1 MSISVFAMARP
12 AACFNVHNDLSHNK
26 IIELFQAEK
35 EQITVC
41 HLPPVKPR
49 AGDVY
54 VYSPL
59 SEVESG

>member
-1 MSISVFAMARP
+1 MARP
-12 AACFNVHNDLSHNK
+12 AACFNVHNDLLQNK
-26 IIELFQAEK
+26 IIELLQK